1 MKTHHLSAP
10 GIASIKKFQDRGLAE
25 NRRSEIPETT
35 KDDNKKNN
43 KPPQPKPE
51 NGDKNFIIVGWFFFV
66 ECLVLN
72 STRISWPPDL
82 GPLGR

>member
-35 KDDNKKNN
+35 KDGNKKT
-43 KPPQPKPE
+43 KPRQPKPE
-51 NGDKNFIIVGWFFFV
+51 NGDKNSIIVGWFFFV
-66 ECLVLN
+66 ECLVLDSN
-72 STRISWPPDL
+72 RIS
-82 GPLGR
+82 

>member
-35 KDDNKKNN
+35 KDDNKKTNCDN
-43 KPPQPKPE
+43 QNPKMVI
-51 NGDKNFIIVGWFFFV
+51 KI
-66 ECLVLN
+66 
-72 STRISWPPDL
+72 
-82 GPLGR
+82 PL